1 MKHNWKKMDH
11 AFKFYQVLDTLNSEH
26 NWEDLCIQSRNQ
38 RLTCTY
44 DNHIQIRGGPIFRG
58 IWWYFIVD
66 LLVQHKFCCINLSGR
81 SSRTWKT
88 TWRTPTYPICY
99 IWWFLSKFEYFKLEY
114 QSKKHANLRQ
124 NSTSSSKLT
133 CECPNFSTLA
143 HQSFAKASAHA
154 QATYVWL
161 GVRYAGIIWLHL
173 YLIDVCSGEGQNKHH
188 KDTYWKEIK
197 LRLQIL

>member
-11 AFKFYQVLDTLNSEH
+11 AFKFYQVLDTLNSKH

-88 TWRTPTYPICY
+88 TWRTPTYPMCS

-124 NSTSSSKLT
+124 NSTSSSNMRVPKL
-133 CECPNFSTLA
+133 
-143 HQSFAKASAHA
+143 
-154 QATYVWL
+154 
-161 GVRYAGIIWLHL
+161 L
-173 YLIDVCSGEGQNKHH
+173 YLGPPKFCKSFGSRSSYLCMVGRKVCRYYLVTPIF
-188 KDTYWKEIK
+188 DWCV
-197 LRLQIL
+197 LRWGSKQTP